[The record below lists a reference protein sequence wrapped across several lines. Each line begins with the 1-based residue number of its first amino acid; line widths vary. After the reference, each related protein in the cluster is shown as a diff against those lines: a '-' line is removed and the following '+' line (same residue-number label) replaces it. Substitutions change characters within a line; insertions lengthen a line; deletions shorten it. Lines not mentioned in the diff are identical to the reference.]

1 MQTLKKI
8 LDFLTPVEKKQAF
21 LLLIL
26 ILCMALLDVIGIASV
41 LPFIAVLSN
50 PELIETSAAL
60 NYLYQASSILGV
72 VSNKQFML
80 VLGVAVFLLLI
91 ISLILR
97 SFTAYAQVRYA
108 LMREYSIGARLI
120 RGYLHK
126 HYGWFLNRNSA
137 DLHKT
142 ILSGVSEIINETII
156 PGINLVVHSIVTLTI
171 LTLLFVVNYKLAL
184 AILLIF
190 AISYGTIFFFM
201 KNILLKMGSDRL
213 QANEDRFI
221 AVNEAFG
228 AIKEV
233 KVGRLEKVFV
243 DRFSKPAKIYAS
255 RQSMAV
261 AISAVPR
268 YFIEGIAF
276 GGMILLILVLMMR
289 GDMFSNILPI
299 IVLYTF
305 AGYRLIPSLQQIY
318 VAFTQLRFSSAT
330 LDSMHKDLK
339 NFSSLEV
346 TSNTITNM
354 QLSKSITLAN
364 ISFDYPDSKKSSLK
378 NINLFIP
385 AFKKVGI
392 IGATGSGK
400 TTLIDIILGLLDPK
414 QGTLSVDG
422 NIINFKNKQSWQKSI
437 GYVPQ
442 QNYLVDNSIAANIA
456 FGIDLKNINHQS
468 VEQAAK
474 IANLHDFIMNE
485 LPNNYNTIV
494 GERGVRLSGGQRQRI
509 AIARALYRKPQ
520 VLILDEAT
528 SALDCLTEQTVMEAM
543 HNLKNKI
550 TTILIT
556 HRLSAVKNCDII
568 FVLEQGELKDQGS
581 YEELNQSSAIFK
593 KMLETQ

>member
-120 RGYLHK
+120 KGYLHE

-137 DLHKT
+137 DLHKV
-142 ILSGVSEIINETII
+142 ILSGVSEIIHETII

-456 FGIDLKNINHQS
+456 FGIDLKNINHKS

-474 IANLHDFIMNE
+474 IANLHDFVMNE

-528 SALDCLTEQTVMEAM
+528 SALDGLTEQTVMEAM

-550 TTILIT
+550 TTVLVT

>member
-550 TTILIT
+550 TTVLVT

>member
-528 SALDCLTEQTVMEAM
+528 SALDGLTEQTVMEAM

>member
-50 PELIETSAAL
+50 PELIETNAAL

-72 VSNKQFML
+72 GSNKQFML
-80 VLGVAVFLLLI
+80 ALGVVVFLLLI

-120 RGYLHK
+120 KGYLHE

-137 DLHKT
+137 DLHKV
-142 ILSGVSEIINETII
+142 ILSGVSEIIHETII

-184 AILLIF
+184 AVSLIF
-190 AISYGTIFFFM
+190 AISYGSIFFFM
-201 KNILLKMGSDRL
+201 KNILFKMGSDRL

-243 DRFSKPAKIYAS
+243 DRFSKPARIYAS
-255 RQSMAV
+255 RQSIAV

-474 IANLHDFIMNE
+474 IANLHDFVMNE
-485 LPNNYNTIV
+485 LPNNYHTIV

-528 SALDCLTEQTVMEAM
+528 SALDGLTEQTVMEAM

>member
-456 FGIDLKNINHQS
+456 FGIDLKNINHKS

-474 IANLHDFIMNE
+474 IANLHDFVMNE

-528 SALDCLTEQTVMEAM
+528 SALDGLTEQTVMEAM

-550 TTILIT
+550 TTVLVT

>member
-50 PELIETSAAL
+50 PELIETSALL

-72 VSNKQFML
+72 GSNKQFML
-80 VLGVAVFLLLI
+80 ALGVAVFLLLI

-120 RGYLHK
+120 KGYLHK

-474 IANLHDFIMNE
+474 IANLHDFVMNE

-528 SALDCLTEQTVMEAM
+528 SALDGLTEQTVMEAM
-543 HNLKNKI
+543 NNLKNKT

-581 YEELNQSSAIFK
+581 YEDLNQSSAIFK
-593 KMLETQ
+593 KMSETQ

>member
-50 PELIETSAAL
+50 PELIETNAAL

-72 VSNKQFML
+72 GSNKQFML
-80 VLGVAVFLLLI
+80 ALGVAVFLLLI

-97 SFTAYAQVRYA
+97 SFVAYAQVRYA

-120 RGYLHK
+120 KGYLHE

-137 DLHKT
+137 DLHKV
-142 ILSGVSEIINETII
+142 ILSGVSEIIHETII
-156 PGINLVVHSIVTLTI
+156 PGINLIVHSVVTLTV

-184 AILLIF
+184 AVLLIF
-190 AISYGTIFFFM
+190 AVSYGSIFFFM
-201 KNILLKMGSDRL
+201 KNILFKMGSDRL

-243 DRFSKPAKIYAS
+243 DRFSKPALIYAS

-261 AISAVPR
+261 AIAAVPR

-299 IVLYTF
+299 IALYTF
-305 AGYRLIPSLQQIY
+305 AGYRLIPSLQQVY

-330 LDSMHKDLK
+330 LDSMHKDLM
-339 NFSSLEV
+339 NFSSLEM
-346 TSNTITNM
+346 TPNTITNM
-354 QLSKSITLAN
+354 QLSKSIALAN

-392 IGATGSGK
+392 VGATGSGK
-400 TTLIDIILGLLDPK
+400 TTMIDIILGLLDPK

-422 NIINFKNKQSWQKSI
+422 NIINSKNKRSWQKSI

-442 QNYLVDNSIAANIA
+442 QNYLVDDSIAANIA

-474 IANLHDFIMNE
+474 IANLHDFVMNE
-485 LPNNYNTIV
+485 LPNNYHTIV

-528 SALDCLTEQTVMEAM
+528 SALDGLTEQTVMEAM

-568 FVLEQGELKDQGS
+568 FVLEQGELKGQGT
-581 YEELNQSSAIFK
+581 YEELNQSSVIFK
-593 KMLETQ
+593 KMSETQ

>member
-528 SALDCLTEQTVMEAM
+528 SALDGLTEQTVMEAM

-550 TTILIT
+550 TTVLVT